1 MQYSLIRLGA
11 FAVVLAVLLVV
22 GVPWYWAA
30 IIAAVVGLCVS
41 YIFFGK
47 LRDAVALD
55 VVERRANKSVT
66 SDDREEDLATGDH
79 WPPGSTRP

>member
-11 FAVVLAVLLVV
+11 FAVILAVLLLV

-47 LRDAVALD
+47 LRDAVAID
-55 VVERRANKSVT
+55 VAARRATPTT
-66 SDDREEDLATGDH
+66 STDDREEDLATGDH